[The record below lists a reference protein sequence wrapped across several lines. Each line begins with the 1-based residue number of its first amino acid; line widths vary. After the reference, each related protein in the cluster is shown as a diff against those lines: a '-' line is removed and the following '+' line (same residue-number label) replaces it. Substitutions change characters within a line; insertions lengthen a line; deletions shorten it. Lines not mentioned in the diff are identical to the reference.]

1 MPILVFTSGR
11 DTVLARD
18 NQGEGARDVDAILA
32 DLAQHW
38 PLYTAIP
45 FVAAL
50 IGYVT
55 KRVAIE
61 MMFRPLEFK
70 GIKGTFLGW
79 QGVVPQHGG
88 RMAAI
93 ATDLL
98 TQNLLDIKD
107 VFARIDPDRITKE
120 IEQPLLRAVDDV
132 AREVLEQ
139 THPRVWE
146 RLPSVAQDLVIKQI
160 QAQTPHMVRQLMLEM
175 RENVDDFLDVKEMT
189 VRRLT
194 SDKKLLVKLIRETSR
209 PEMAFIARSGIYFG
223 FVLGIV
229 QAVVWAVTKNPLV
242 MPIFGAAVGLFTD
255 WLAIKLIFVPR
266 EPVYITRKLYFQGKF
281 QRRKAEVAQQ
291 YGEIIARDVLTVPN
305 LMESILSGPRSDRLM
320 AMISRT
326 VAEAIDEQTSS
337 ARPLVNATIGGK
349 RLEEMKRAAADKS
362 IARLPETVRHAE
374 GYLTEAMDVAR
385 LVEERMSKL
394 TPVEYE
400 GLLRPAFRQDEWK
413 LVVVGGLIGG
423 VVGELQVLVML
434 H

>member
-1 MPILVFTSGR
+1 M
-11 DTVLARD
+11 
-18 NQGEGARDVDAILA
+18 DAILA
-32 DLAQHW
+32 DLAQNW
-38 PLYTAIP
+38 PLYAAIP

-61 MMFRPLEFK
+61 MMFRPLEWR

-88 RMAAI
+88 RMAAV

-98 TQNLLDIKD
+98 TKNLLDIKD
-107 VFARIDPDRITKE
+107 VFARIDPDRITAE
-120 IEQPLLRAVDDV
+120 VEQPLLRSVDDI
-132 AREVLEQ
+132 AREVLAEN
-139 THPRVWE
+139 HPRVWE
-146 RLPSVAQDLVIKQI
+146 RLPAVAQDLIIKQI
-160 QAQTPHMVRQLMLEM
+160 QAQTPQLVRQVMLEM
-175 RENVDDFLDVKEMT
+175 RENVEEFLDVKEMT

-194 SDKKLLVKLIRETSR
+194 EDKRLLVKLIRGTSR

-223 FVLGIV
+223 FTLGIV
-229 QAVVWAVTKNPLV
+229 QAIVWAVTKNPLV

-255 WLAIKLIFVPR
+255 WLAIKLVFVPR
-266 EPVYITRKLYFQGKF
+266 EPVHVTRKLYFQGKF

-305 LMESILSGPRSDRLM
+305 LMDAILRGPRSDRLM
-320 AMISRT
+320 AMISRV
-326 VAEAIDEQTSS
+326 VAEAVDEQAGN
-337 ARPLVNATIGGK
+337 ARPLVTATLGTK
-349 RLEEMKRAAADKS
+349 RLEEMKRSATDKA
-362 IARLPETVRHAE
+362 IARMPETVHHAE
-374 GYLTEAMDVAR
+374 GYLTEAMSVAQ
-385 LVEERMSKL
+385 LVEERMNKL

-413 LVVVGGLIGG
+413 LVVVGGIIGG